1 MASSINFSDV
11 DEQISESAEKVRY
24 LFSSRGKQEKDAKC
38 PRQDSIEGEITQF
51 LSQCCDK
58 KVEDGINCPGCKLL
72 FCLRCAKVSPAL
84 YNCLRSGEMGSFHW
98 NCKICGSSFPSL
110 ENITGAFKN
119 IQATYEG
126 RMTNKESRMDTFEE
140 KGERLIV
147 DNEQEMR
154 DDIIESIKGE
164 VNQLVDNRSRELDD
178 RKRRELN
185 LTKFNL
191 PEHRNRSGREN
202 KTDDE
207 FDFSCICADLGLSNV
222 SIQTSLRL
230 GKKLDDKKRPL
241 KIILTNKAQQKFILD
256 NAKNI
261 PSKVRSNFNN
271 VIISKVLTPQQREEK
286 RKQIICKREQRGLS
300 QRQGQGT
307 HAKRFDGPINRN
319 PVPNTNTNRP
329 SDLRHEQPQPSGS
342 NSHGNS
348 GGLKSPTFHSTMILR
363 PSSSNSPP
371 GWRWTVISVQSHH
384 PVPCQI

>member
-1 MASSINFSDV
+1 MD
-11 DEQISESAEKVRY
+11 
-24 LFSSRGKQEKDAKC
+24 
-38 PRQDSIEGEITQF
+38 
-51 LSQCCDK
+51 
-58 KVEDGINCPGCKLL
+58 
-72 FCLRCAKVSPAL
+72 
-84 YNCLRSGEMGSFHW
+84 SFHW
-98 NCKICGSSFPSL
+98 NCKSCSSSFPSL
-110 ENITGAFKN
+110 ENITGALKN

-126 RMTNKESRMDTFEE
+126 RMTNIESRMDTFEE
-140 KGERLIV
+140 KAERLIV
-147 DNEQEMR
+147 DNVQVMK

-185 LTKFNL
+185 LAIFNL

-207 FDFSCICADLGLSNV
+207 LDFSNICADLRLSNV

-230 GKKLDDKKRPL
+230 GKKFDNKTHPL
-241 KIILTNKAQQKFILD
+241 KIILTDKAQRKFILD

-261 PSKVRSNFNN
+261 PSKVRSSFNN
-271 VIISKVLTPQQREEK
+271 VIISKDLTPQQSEEN
-286 RKQIICKREQRGLS
+286 RIQIIRKREQRGLP

-319 PVPNTNTNRP
+319 PINRNPVLNINTIRP
-329 SDLRHEQPQPSGS
+329 SELRHEQPQSSGS
-342 NSHGNS
+342 NSHRNS
-348 GGLKSPTFHSTMILR
+348 GGVKSPTFHSTLILR

-371 GWRWTVISVQSHH
+371 PPEWRWTVISVLSHH